1 MNRLSFAWPGPS
13 IGRRVLAAMLIA
25 FVGVWLMLLA
35 YFYVEFR
42 QALAVDQGLKKL
54 GRAMSASLREV
65 DSDAQAVG
73 VMRSTAT
80 QFRTLRI
87 SGNPGGSV
95 WMELRRRDD
104 GAVLYRS
111 ASLGDRV
118 LDAPAP
124 QVIERDFDGVSYWVH
139 GTEAGRWRLQLA
151 EPRITGW
158 WVLERNATRLLPY
171 LLLAFPI
178 VLLPVWLAVRL
189 GLRPLQR
196 LADLIARRGSSDLS
210 PIGYDPPQ
218 AELKPL
224 TSALERMLRQLR
236 DKLTQERAFVHDAAH
251 ELRTPM
257 AVIAAQAHALAGA
270 ADAAERERAQLHL
283 EQAIARA
290 SHLTQQLLDLAL
302 LDDAQPSAPKRVDVA
317 QFARGL
323 LAQAAP
329 QAMARGIELALEAP
343 DSLRAEVD
351 VPALQSVLENLLH
364 NAIRHVPDG
373 AQVAMTLRVEDGR
386 LALLVA
392 DDGPGIPAAERERVF
407 ERFHRGEGAH
417 ETPGSGLGLAIVKQA
432 VHRMGGEVAIV
443 DGLAPGRGVG
453 FSVRLP
459 LVGRTNTYG

>member
-111 ASLGDRV
+111 ASLGGRV
-118 LDAPAP
+118 LDALAP
-124 QVIERDFDGVSYWVH
+124 QVIERDFDGISYWVH

-257 AVIAAQAHALAGA
+257 AVIAAPASANARNCIWSRRSRAPRTSRSSCSTWRCSTMRSPRRRSASTWRSSRAGCSRRRCRRPWHAASSWRSRRPTA
-270 ADAAERERAQLHL
+270 CRPRSMCRRCSRCSRTCCTTRSAMCPT
-283 EQAIARA
+283 AR
-290 SHLTQQLLDLAL
+290 
-302 LDDAQPSAPKRVDVA
+302 RW
-317 QFARGL
+317 R
-323 LAQAAP
+323 
-329 QAMARGIELALEAP
+329 
-343 DSLRAEVD
+343 
-351 VPALQSVLENLLH
+351 
-364 NAIRHVPDG
+364 
-373 AQVAMTLRVEDGR
+373 
-386 LALLVA
+386 
-392 DDGPGIPAAERERVF
+392 
-407 ERFHRGEGAH
+407 
-417 ETPGSGLGLAIVKQA
+417 
-432 VHRMGGEVAIV
+432 
-443 DGLAPGRGVG
+443 
-453 FSVRLP
+453 
-459 LVGRTNTYG
+459 

>member
-236 DKLTQERAFVHDAAH
+236 DKLRQERAFVHDAAH

-270 ADAAERERAQLHL
+270 ADA
-283 EQAIARA
+283 
-290 SHLTQQLLDLAL
+290 
-302 LDDAQPSAPKRVDVA
+302 
-317 QFARGL
+317 
-323 LAQAAP
+323 
-329 QAMARGIELALEAP
+329 
-343 DSLRAEVD
+343 
-351 VPALQSVLENLLH
+351 
-364 NAIRHVPDG
+364 
-373 AQVAMTLRVEDGR
+373 
-386 LALLVA
+386 
-392 DDGPGIPAAERERVF
+392 
-407 ERFHRGEGAH
+407 
-417 ETPGSGLGLAIVKQA
+417 
-432 VHRMGGEVAIV
+432 
-443 DGLAPGRGVG
+443 
-453 FSVRLP
+453 
-459 LVGRTNTYG
+459 